1 MKRVYTQLIFIVAIL
16 AIWECISR
24 SGQVSPLLFPSLEK
38 IGKSFIEGFTKDNLI
53 EYVIYS
59 MGLIIKGLGIGI
71 LLALIFSGFSAVSKS
86 FSSIY
91 NFVVSVMDLIPGIAL
106 LPLAILWFGI
116 GKTTVVVIV
125 VHGVLWPMSRNIMD
139 GFRSIPSIYIESG
152 KNLGL
157 NGIELVKDIYLP
169 ASFNSVL
176 SGLRVGWARAWR
188 GLISIEMV
196 FGTTGS
202 GAGIGWYIF
211 MKRTNLDTAGVFAS
225 LLVIIFIGLIV
236 EYGIF
241 HLIEVKTVRKWGII
255 KNGN

>member
-1 MKRVYTQLIFIVAIL
+1 
-16 AIWECISR
+16 
-24 SGQVSPLLFPSLEK
+24 
-38 IGKSFIEGFTKDNLI
+38 
-53 EYVIYS
+53 
-59 MGLIIKGLGIGI
+59 MGLIARGLGIGI
-71 LLALIFSGFSAVSKS
+71 LLSFVFSGLSVVSKH
-86 FSSIY
+86 FSYIF

-116 GKTTVVVIV
+116 GQTTVIVIV
-125 VHGVLWPMSRNIMD
+125 VHGVLWPMSRNILD
-139 GFRSIPSIYIESG
+139 GFKSIPSIYVESG
-152 KNLGL
+152 KNIGL
-157 NGIELVKDIYLP
+157 NGLELVTGIYLP

-241 HLIEVKTVRKWGII
+241 HIIEIKTVRKWGII